1 MSAGEPLPAAA
12 GVTGPDS
19 NTEPPTGLKRILSG
33 GFAIAAGVG
42 TMIGLGIM
50 RTPGE
55 IAAVIPDPVFY
66 TLLWLLV
73 GLFAVLSTTVVTELV
88 GLTPRSGGY
97 YVLLQRSLGPYY
109 AFLMG
114 WVDWVSFLAVIAL
127 KSIVLA
133 EYLALL
139 VPALLGWK
147 TALALGITTVFAA
160 LQVRGVVLASR
171 VQQVAATAMGLIII
185 ALAVALLLAGPV
197 EATGVPGA
205 VSNDP
210 GLKELGLI
218 IAAVVFT
225 YDGWLIPAYFGGEVR
240 GGGRALAIACIRGVF
255 LVMVLYVLLNLALAI
270 TIPLSEL
277 AGHEL
282 ALAGALDSAWGEG
295 SGNLVIIAAVLFLLA
310 HQNINY
316 MTGPRTLYAMAQ
328 DGFSTRRASAVG
340 RHGNPVFA
348 VFLTWAGAAGLIIA
362 GGFEFLLNLCSLF
375 FVVLYSA
382 LLVGVLLLRHREPQ
396 ADRPWRAWGHPVSTI
411 ACLLAWTLIAVIMA
425 MGAPDSAISAALLTA
440 VSIPIYLA
448 VQYWRRRNEGK
459 V

>member
-1 MSAGEPLPAAA
+1 MSAGGLSQDDETAE
-12 GVTGPDS
+12 GS
-19 NTEPPTGLKRILSG
+19 GLKRILGG

-55 IAAVIPDPVFY
+55 IAAVIPDPLYY
-66 TLLWLLV
+66 TLLWLVV
-73 GLFAVLSTTVVTELV
+73 GLFAVLSTAVVTELV

-97 YVLLQRSLGPYY
+97 YVLLKRSLGPYY
-109 AFLMG
+109 GFLMG
-114 WVDWVSFLAVIAL
+114 WVDWISFLAVIAL

-139 VPALLGWK
+139 FPSLLGWK
-147 TALALGITTVFAA
+147 TLLALAITTVFAA

-171 VQQVAATAMGLIII
+171 VQQVAAAGMGLIVISLAM
-185 ALAVALLLAGPV
+185 ALFLAGPV
-197 EATGVPGA
+197 AATA
-205 VSNDP
+205 SDTALAEP
-210 GLKELGLI
+210 GLKEWGLI
-218 IAAVVFT
+218 NAAVVFT

-240 GGGRALAIACIRGVF
+240 GGGRALAISCIRGVA
-255 LVMVLYVLLNLALAI
+255 LVLVLYVMLNLALAM
-270 TIPLSEL
+270 TVPLTQL

-282 ALAGALDSAWGEG
+282 ALAGALDLAWGTG
-295 SGNLVIIAAVLFLLA
+295 SGTFVIIAAVLFLLA

-316 MTGPRTLYAMAQ
+316 MTGPRTLYAMAL

-340 RHGNPVFA
+340 RHGNPVVA
-348 VFLTWAGAAGLIIA
+348 VFLTWAGAAALIVA

-382 LLVGVLLLRHREPQ
+382 LLVGVLILRRREPH
-396 ADRPWRAWGHPVSTI
+396 AERPYRAWGHPWSTVF
-411 ACLLAWTLIAVIMA
+411 CLLAWSLIAIIMA
-425 MGAPDSAISAALLTA
+425 VAAPDSALSAALMTA

-448 VQYWRRRNEGK
+448 VKYWRRRQL
-459 V
+459 

>member
-1 MSAGEPLPAAA
+1 MG
-12 GVTGPDS
+12 TGPDPDS
-19 NTEPPTGLKRILSG
+19 EAGTGLKRILSG
-33 GFAIAAGVG
+33 GFAISAGVG

-55 IAAVIPDPVFY
+55 IAAVIPDPVLY
-66 TLLWLLV
+66 TLLWLVV
-73 GLFAVLSTTVVTELV
+73 GLFALLSTTVVTELV

-97 YVLLQRSLGPYY
+97 YVLLKRSLGPYS

-114 WVDWVSFLAVIAL
+114 WVDWVSFLAVVAL

-133 EYLALL
+133 EYSALL
-139 VPALLGWK
+139 IPALQGWK
-147 TALALGITTVFAA
+147 TVLALGITTLFAA
-160 LQVRGVVLASR
+160 LQIRGVVLASR
-171 VQQVAATAMGLIII
+171 VQQVAATAMGLIVIGLAA
-185 ALAVALLLAGPV
+185 ALFLAGPV
-197 EATGVPGA
+197 DSVPVNQSA
-205 VSNDP
+205 AAQP

-240 GGGRALAIACIRGVF
+240 GGGRALAIACIRGVS
-255 LVMVLYVLLNLALAI
+255 LVLVLYVLLNLALAI
-270 TIPLSEL
+270 TIPLPQL

-282 ALAGALDSAWGEG
+282 ALAGAMDTAWGAG
-295 SGNLVIIAAVLFLLA
+295 SGTVVIVAAVLFLLA

-328 DGFSTRRASAVG
+328 DGFSTRRASTVG

-348 VFLTWAGAAGLIIA
+348 VFLTWAGAAALIIA

-382 LLVGVLLLRHREPQ
+382 LLVGVFLLRHREPD
-396 ADRPWRAWGHPVSTI
+396 AERPWRAWGHPWSTVL
-411 ACLLAWTLIAVIMA
+411 CLLAWTLIAVIMA
-425 MGAPDSAISAALLTA
+425 VGAPDSAISAAVLTA
-440 VSIPIYLA
+440 VSIPVYLA
-448 VQYWRRRNEGK
+448 VQYWRRRNNLA
-459 V
+459 

>member
-1 MSAGEPLPAAA
+1 MSAGGQLAADETA
-12 GVTGPDS
+12 ES
-19 NTEPPTGLKRILSG
+19 SGLKRILGG

-55 IAAVIPDPVFY
+55 IAAVLPDPLLYV
-66 TLLWLLV
+66 LLWLVV
-73 GLFAVLSTTVVTELV
+73 GLFAVLSTAVVTELV

-97 YVLLQRSLGPYY
+97 YVLLKRSLGPYY

-114 WVDWVSFLAVIAL
+114 WVDWISFLAVIAL

-139 VPALLGWK
+139 FPALLGWK
-147 TALALGITTVFAA
+147 TLLALSITTVFAA
-160 LQVRGVVLASR
+160 LQIRGVVLASR
-171 VQQVAATAMGLIII
+171 VQQVAATAMGLIVIS
-185 ALAVALLLAGPV
+185 LAVALLLAGPV
-197 EATGVPGA
+197 AATAAPEIA
-205 VSNDP
+205 LSEP
-210 GLKELGLI
+210 GLKEWGLV

-225 YDGWLIPAYFGGEVR
+225 YDGWLIPAYFGGEMR
-240 GGGRALAIACIRGVF
+240 GGGRALAIACIRGVL
-255 LVMVLYVLLNLALAI
+255 LVMVLYVLLNLALAL
-270 TIPLSEL
+270 TVPLGQL

-282 ALAGALDSAWGEG
+282 ALSGALDLAWGTG
-295 SGNLVIIAAVLFLLA
+295 SGNFVIIAAVLFLLA

-328 DGFSTRRASAVG
+328 DGFSTRRASAVH
-340 RHGNPVFA
+340 RLGNPVVA
-348 VFLTWAGAAGLIIA
+348 VFLTWAGAAGLIIV

-382 LLVGVLLLRHREPQ
+382 LMVGVLILRKREPD
-396 ADRPWRAWGHPVSTI
+396 AERPYRAWGHPWSTLL
-411 ACLLAWTLIAVIMA
+411 CLLAWILIAIIMA
-425 MGAPDSAISAALLTA
+425 VAAPDSAISAALMTA

-448 VQYWRRRNEGK
+448 VQYWRRQTSGL
-459 V
+459 

>member
-1 MSAGEPLPAAA
+1 MANGEQALANETPGAGEGA
-12 GVTGPDS
+12 
-19 NTEPPTGLKRILSG
+19 GLKRILSG

-55 IAAVIPDPVFY
+55 IAAVIPNPLLY
-66 TLLWLLV
+66 TLLWLVV
-73 GLFAVLSTTVVTELV
+73 GLFALLSTAVVTELV
-88 GLTPRSGGY
+88 SITPRSGGY
-97 YVLLQRSLGPYY
+97 YTLLKRSLGPYY

-114 WVDWVSFLAVIAL
+114 WVDWVSYLAVIAL

-171 VQQVAATAMGLIII
+171 VQQVAATAMGLVIIGL
-185 ALAVALLLAGPV
+185 ALALFLAGPV
-197 EATGVPGA
+197 EATGAASA
-205 VSNDP
+205 VHAEP
-210 GLKELGLI
+210 GLKELGLV

-240 GGGRALAIACIRGVF
+240 GGGRTLALACIRGVF
-255 LVMVLYVLLNLALAI
+255 LVMALYVLLNLALALA
-270 TIPLSEL
+270 IPLAQL

-282 ALAGALDSAWGEG
+282 ALSAALDLAWGEG
-295 SGNLVIIAAVLFLLA
+295 SGTVVVIAAVLFLLA

-316 MTGPRTLYAMAQ
+316 MTGPRTLYAMAE

-340 RHGNPVFA
+340 RRGNPVFA
-348 VFLTWAGAAGLIIA
+348 VFLTWTGAAGLIVA

-382 LLVGVLLLRHREPQ
+382 LLVGVLITRHREPGTE
-396 ADRPWRAWGHPVSTI
+396 RPWRAWGHPWTTLL
-411 ACLLAWTLIAVIMA
+411 CLFAWILIAGIMA
-425 MGAPDSAISAALLTA
+425 AAAPGSATSAALLTA
-440 VSIPIYLA
+440 ISIPVYLA
-448 VQYWRRRNEGK
+448 VQYWRRRNS
-459 V
+459 